1 MATIGKLIQTESRS
15 LGREPD
21 SMALINTDKRSL
33 AIYRQQREESKNAQN
48 LHHEVE
54 QLKNDMKE
62 IKDLLL
68 QIARG

>member
-1 MATIGKLIQTESRS
+1 MATIGKLIQTEVKA
-15 LGREPD
+15 LGREPN
-21 SMALINTDKRSL
+21 SMALINTDRRSL
-33 AIYRQQREESKNAQN
+33 EIYKKQREESKNAQN

-62 IKDLLL
+62 IKDLLV